1 MQELASLARPEP
13 KAVRNGVSGGADDMK
28 QRLCFLRA
36 PEFLTLLEQN
46 PGLRRTTATL
56 RSTSRHET

>member
-1 MQELASLARPEP
+1 MARPEP